1 MTTQA
6 EFECRIEALNQPFIN
21 LENDNDPI
29 VGWKSIAEFL
39 EQIYTNQF
47 QNKNRLGIIALDGY
61 VGNDWKF
68 IIGEIEAELEAQG
81 YSVSFFNVESALKSQ
96 AEIDKILEPFLTDD
110 PVFGRIYKKDLVT
123 LFDKQKLASLKK
135 EISGLKRKK
144 QAAARELVVC
154 YGAGAALSRL
164 RKLYDSIF
172 YIDLTRQE
180 VLKRSKTWTQLA
192 GKTQS
197 ISPKKLYYVDFQVND
212 RHRNRLLAKAD
223 FYIDGNVHESPKLIS
238 LSALRKI
245 TGALSTSPF
254 RLKPMYEPGPWG
266 GQWLKKIRNLPD
278 DWVNCAWSFEVIAQ
292 EMSLLVSVQKEILEL
307 PWTTFFHFG
316 YDSIMGDVPKRRFGG
331 EFPIRYDYL
340 DTMEGG
346 DLSIQVHP
354 PTPYIRENFNEPYH
368 QGEMYYIVEAKEGTT
383 VNLGVNDKT
392 KKEEFHH
399 AAKLADEKGIGFN
412 YRDFVNSV
420 PSKKHD
426 LLMIPPGTVHGSGE
440 GQVVLEIS
448 ATTYRYTFKIYDH
461 LRPDLNGIM
470 RPIHVEH
477 AFNVIK
483 WFRRERW
490 VAQNLVQEPQ
500 LVRSGRG
507 WAEYL
512 IGDRREF
519 FHVVFRMEFDRKM
532 EDDTDGKFHVL
543 TLVEGESVKL
553 ASVSDSNIFFIFN
566 YSETIIVPACLGKY
580 RVENLGEKPCKIAKA
595 RLRK

>member
-1 MTTQA
+1 MTTQT
-6 EFECRIEALNQPFIN
+6 EFESRIEALNQPVFD
-21 LENDNDPI
+21 LDKEQPPI
-29 VGWKSIAEFL
+29 IGWKAIAGL
-39 EQIYTNQF
+39 LDQLYADQF
-47 QNKNRLGIIALDGY
+47 QNKNRPAIIALDGY
-61 VGNDWKF
+61 VGNDWQF
-68 IIGEIEAELEAQG
+68 IIGQIEEELEALG
-81 YSVSFFNVESALKSQ
+81 YSVSYFNVESALKSQ
-96 AEIDKILEPFLTDD
+96 AEIDKMLEPFLTDD
-110 PVFGRIYKKDLVT
+110 PVFGRMYKKDFVT
-123 LFDKQKLASLKK
+123 LFDRQKLALMKK
-135 EISGLKRKK
+135 EISALKKKTQAEARKI
-144 QAAARELVVC
+144 VIC
-154 YGAGAALSRL
+154 HGPGAALSLL

-180 VLKRSKTWTQLA
+180 VLKRSKTWTKLA

-212 RHRNRLLAKAD
+212 RHRNRLIAMAD
-223 FYIDGNVHESPKLIS
+223 FYIDGNVLDLPKLIS
-238 LSALRKI
+238 GQALRNV
-245 TGALSTSPF
+245 TDALAMSPF

-266 GQWLKKIRNLPD
+266 GQWLKKARNLPD

-292 EMSLLVSVQKEILEL
+292 EMSLLVSVQNEILEL

-316 YDSIMGDVPKRRFGG
+316 YDSIMGDVPKRRFSG

-354 PTPYIRENFNEPYH
+354 PTQYIRKNFNEPYH
-368 QGEMYYIVEAKEGTT
+368 QGEMYYIVEAKEGTS
-383 VNLGVNDKT
+383 VNLGVRDET
-392 KKEEFHH
+392 KKEEFHR
-399 AAKLADEKGIGFN
+399 AAKLADEEGIAFN
-412 YRDFVNSV
+412 YHDFVNSV

-470 RPIHVEH
+470 RPIHVAH

-483 WFRRERW
+483 WFRRKKW
-490 VAQNLVQEPQ
+490 VARNLVQDPK
-500 LVRSGRG
+500 LVRSGNG

-519 FHVVFRMEFDRKM
+519 FHLVFRQEFDHAI
-532 EDDTDGKFHVL
+532 EDDTKGNFHVL

-553 ASVSDSNIFFIFN
+553 SSFGAPEKFFIFH
-566 YSETIIVPACLGKY
+566 YSETIIVPASMGKY
-580 RVENLGEKPCKIAKA
+580 RIENLGSTPCKIAKA
-595 RLRK
+595 RLR